1 MKTYDHVE
9 DYLEVIA
16 GKRDL
21 AGNASTSPMLFWD
34 AVPIVSLARYDVN
47 FVDSVTDSTMQGR
60 PLTDKQAELAC
71 KLILK
76 YRKQL
81 HAKGVDVD
89 PVLIPKYRRT
99 LRMIDRS
106 CSLGLRGDQLEL
118 KFPYDVK
125 MIEVIRDF
133 LKQSQGG
140 GVFDKNSKT
149 WLIDRSEFNINY
161 LVSWCRANNFHIDP
175 TVQAWQDG
183 IVAMESQ
190 PYAIELA
197 RDATGRLTIA
207 NAEFSLLEYLQEQN
221 IGFEESDLLRLADMS
236 SVLGYEI
243 SNDLR
248 MELDATIGSD
258 MSVLVTAKEYDI
270 HGDTSLVERIY
281 RYAQLVNRLPVVV
294 YFSDPSQD
302 LNMWQRVLG
311 PDVVHVHR
319 GRELPNFDAHQV
331 IITTLPVRD
340 VGRIPML
347 VSHNGLMLGAEKMM
361 MLQNSEKIIYFNQK
375 LRT

>member
-1 MKTYDHVE
+1 MKTYEHVE

-21 AGNASTSPMLFWD
+21 LGNANSSPMLFWD
-34 AVPIVSLARYDVN
+34 AVPIVNLARYDVN
-47 FVDSVTDSTMQGR
+47 FVDSVTDSTMQGK
-60 PLTDKQAELAC
+60 PLTDKQAELAT

-89 PVLIPKYRRT
+89 PVLSPKYRRP
-99 LRMIDRS
+99 LRLIDRS

-118 KFPYDVK
+118 KFPYDIK

-140 GVFDKNSKT
+140 GVFDKNTKT

-161 LVSWCRANNFHIDP
+161 LVSFCKCNNFYIDP
-175 TVQAWQDG
+175 RVQAWMDA
-183 IVAMESQ
+183 IVQAESE
-190 PYAIELA
+190 PYAIELV
-197 RDATGRLTIA
+197 RNYTGQLTIT
-207 NAEFSLLEYLQEQN
+207 NAESSMLEYLQEQG
-221 IGFEESDLLRLADMS
+221 IGFTEDDLLRLADLS
-236 SVLGYEI
+236 SVLGYRI
-243 SNDLR
+243 SDPLR
-248 MELDATIGSD
+248 TELDAKIGSD

-281 RYAQLVNRLPVVV
+281 RYAQLVNRLPMLV

-302 LNMWQRVLG
+302 TNIWQRVLG
-311 PDVVHVHR
+311 ADVVHVHR
-319 GRELPNFDAHQV
+319 GRELPNFGEHKV

-340 VGRIPML
+340 VDRIPLL
-347 VSHNGLMLGAEKMM
+347 VSHNGLMLGAEKIM

>member
-34 AVPIVSLARYDVN
+34 TVPIVSLARYDVN

-89 PVLIPKYRRT
+89 PVLVPKYRRT

-161 LVSWCRANNFHIDP
+161 LVSWCKANNFHIDP
-175 TVQAWQDG
+175 TVQAWQDA
-183 IVAMESQ
+183 IVAMEAQ

-221 IGFEESDLLRLADMS
+221 IGFEESDLLRLADLS

-248 MELDATIGSD
+248 MELDAKIGSD

-270 HGDTSLVERIY
+270 HGDPSLIERIY

-347 VSHNGLMLGAEKMM
+347 VSHNGLMLGAEKIM